1 MGVKQ
6 VSHSNHRYFLILCML
21 EMEIGMSR
29 VTERRQASK
38 QEEGGANWMDTYGDL
53 VTLLLTFFVLLFA
66 FSTINAQKWKS
77 VVGALSGSTAIDIPA
92 LNPEM
97 AMERPIDMILT
108 STASDTEEMV
118 EDEPPIIDDIK
129 DNTGNAQ
136 LEYER
141 FLQLYG
147 KIEQYIEKHHLSAE
161 VFVDFEAYR
170 VIIRFADSVFFESG
184 KAYILPESEAT
195 LDHIANILCENQ
207 DLIEMINIQGHTDNV
222 PISTSLY
229 PSNWEL
235 SVSRAVNTLRY
246 LLETDLIDSKKISA
260 VGYSEFHPVKTN
272 ETVEGRAANRRVDF
286 VIQGYKSS

>member
-1 MGVKQ
+1 
-6 VSHSNHRYFLILCML
+6 
-21 EMEIGMSR
+21 MSR

-53 VTLLLTFFVLLFA
+53 VTLLLTFFVLLFS
-66 FSTINAQKWKS
+66 FSTIDAQKWKTL
-77 VVGALSGSTAIDIPA
+77 VGALSGSTAVAIPV

-97 AMERPIDMILT
+97 AMEAPINTILT
-108 STASDTEEMV
+108 TTVYDTEEVV

-129 DNTGNAQ
+129 DDNGNVQ

-141 FLQLYG
+141 FLQLYTKVG
-147 KIEQYIEKHHLSAE
+147 QYIDEHQLSAE
-161 VFVDFEAYR
+161 VIVDYEAYR
-170 VIIRFADSVFFESG
+170 IIIRFADSVFFESG
-184 KAYILPESEAT
+184 KADILPESEET
-195 LDHIANILCENQ
+195 LNHIAHILSDNQ

-246 LLETDLIDSKKISA
+246 LLATDLIDSEKISA